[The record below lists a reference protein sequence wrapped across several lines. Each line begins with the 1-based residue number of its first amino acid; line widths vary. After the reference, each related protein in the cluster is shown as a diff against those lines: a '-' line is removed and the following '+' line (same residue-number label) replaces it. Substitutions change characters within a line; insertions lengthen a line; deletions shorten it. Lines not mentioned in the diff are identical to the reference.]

1 MCVHRQECK
10 KLREELREDHE
21 DDKRAA
27 LTQLAQNKEQELGS
41 ARESWQRKVEDLL
54 EQVRDSPPS
63 PCCTTLQLVPVIS
76 RCSRVQ
82 KVEPIP
88 KWTRGFPPQ
97 ILPVRTISP
106 IVLIWRPGPNGPKY
120 KETISHI
127 DPFGS
132 RPGLI

>member
-54 EQVRDSPPS
+54 DQVRDSPPS
-63 PCCTTLQLVPVIS
+63 PAAPTGCCDIHTGL
-76 RCSRVQ
+76 
-82 KVEPIP
+82 
-88 KWTRGFPPQ
+88 
-97 ILPVRTISP
+97 
-106 IVLIWRPGPNGPKY
+106 
-120 KETISHI
+120 
-127 DPFGS
+127 GS
-132 RPGLI
+132 RITGQ

>member
-1 MCVHRQECK
+1 MHLVCVHRQECK

-97 ILPVRTISP
+97 ILP
-106 IVLIWRPGPNGPKY
+106 
-120 KETISHI
+120 E
-127 DPFGS
+127 
-132 RPGLI
+132 